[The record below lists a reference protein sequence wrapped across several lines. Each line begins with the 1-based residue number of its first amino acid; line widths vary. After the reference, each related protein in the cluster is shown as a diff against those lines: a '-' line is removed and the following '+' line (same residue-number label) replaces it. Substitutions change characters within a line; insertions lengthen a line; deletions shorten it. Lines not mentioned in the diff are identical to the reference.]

1 MRVVVGFIVNCL
13 VSVLVVCVLNFHF
26 FEKRRYRTLKK
37 FNAQLGI
44 LLKTAEL
51 KNKGIP
57 IPKHIQRY
65 IEELYKTTEE
75 NDI

>member
-26 FEKRRYRTLKK
+26 FEKRRYRALKK
-37 FNAQLGI
+37 LNAQLDI

-57 IPKHIQRY
+57 IPEHIQCY

-75 NDI
+75 K